1 MTMVSIAR
9 SSISALLI
17 SAGCINRTIH
27 FVRGNTLTDTDTT
40 TVERRLYNS
49 QLCKSVIAISG
60 FPDFRYLQENN
71 KTYDHGEEFV
81 CELGSG
87 QFSPITGSIE
97 QMKQMQSLL
106 EYGKLISAETSVG
119 VAYDIFTEADDNSIH
134 LPRGDIILVAPSEE
148 RRKKKRGRL
157 HKVSE
162 ASEGDDIINQQDDR
176 YLQTLDGTRQLL
188 VVRVTDSR
196 GRVHS
201 DNASTISDN
210 VFGTNGDT
218 ITLKSR
224 IAACSFN
231 KLRLTNTYDV
241 DISQHLEAPGVI
253 DIKIGKSLNNDR
265 ATVREAVILATE
277 QKLGLKLSET
287 FDHVMF
293 VVEGCYTADDCDWAA
308 YGFVN
313 SWFSLFKGDNYK
325 YVAVQ
330 MHEFG
335 HNLNLVSCYYNSSM
349 SLFTC

>member
-1 MTMVSIAR
+1 MVSITI
-9 SSISALLI
+9 SSISALLLGASCI
-17 SAGCINRTIH
+17 INRTIH
-27 FVRGNTLTDTDTT
+27 FVRGINALTVIDTT

-49 QLCKSVIAISG
+49 ELCKSVIAISG
-60 FPDFRYLQENN
+60 FPDYRYLQENN

-81 CELGSG
+81 CELSSG
-87 QFSPITGSIE
+87 QFSPIAGNTE
-97 QMKQMQSLL
+97 QMIQMQSLL
-106 EYGKLISAETSVG
+106 DDGKLISAETSVG
-119 VAYDIFTEADDNSIH
+119 IAYDIFTETNDSYVH
-134 LPRGDIILVAPSEE
+134 LPRGDIILVPASDE
-148 RRKKKRGRL
+148 RRKKKQRGQL
-157 HKVSE
+157 HEDSE
-162 ASEGDDIINQQDDR
+162 ESDGDDIITQHDDR
-176 YLQTLDGTRQLL
+176 YLQTLEGTRQLL

-196 GRVHS
+196 GRAHS
-201 DNASTISDN
+201 DSANTISDN

-253 DIKIGKSLNNDR
+253 DVKIKKSLNNDR
-265 ATVREAVILATE
+265 ATVREALISATE

-335 HNLNLVSCYYNSSM
+335 HNLNLVSFYIIG
-349 SLFTC
+349 